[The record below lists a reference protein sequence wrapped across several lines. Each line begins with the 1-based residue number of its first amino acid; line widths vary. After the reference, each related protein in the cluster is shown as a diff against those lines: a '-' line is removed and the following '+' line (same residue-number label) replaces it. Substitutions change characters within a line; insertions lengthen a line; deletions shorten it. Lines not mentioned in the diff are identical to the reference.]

1 MKRSLLDITQK
12 ISRKVNKVVLTP
24 KDLTNSTYWIYEATG
39 WRFVSIL
46 REIEYRTTQDRLKI
60 YINTQSISAKDYE
73 VEVGTS
79 GLLIK
84 FKKGINPLTG
94 KLYFEFI
101 LDSDDYIQI
110 EGDIEQYA

>member
-12 ISRKVNKVVLTP
+12 ISRKPGKTNLNP
-24 KDLTNSTYWIYEATG
+24 KDLTNSTYWIFEATG
-39 WRFVSIL
+39 WKFVDIL

-60 YINTQSISAKDYE
+60 YINTQNISAADYE
-73 VEVGTS
+73 IEQSGT

-84 FKKGINPLTG
+84 FIKSN
-94 KLYFEFI
+94 FEFI
-101 LDSDDYIQI
+101 LENTDYIEI

>member
-12 ISRKVNKVVLTP
+12 ISRNPGKTNLIP
-24 KDLTNSTYWIYEATG
+24 KDLTNSTYWIFEATG
-39 WRFVSIL
+39 WRFVGIL

-60 YINTQSISAKDYE
+60 YINTQSISARDYV
-73 VEVGTS
+73 VEEGAS

-84 FKKGINPLTG
+84 FIKSQFQFN
-94 KLYFEFI
+94 
-101 LDSDDYIQI
+101 LDNTDYLQI

>member
-12 ISRKVNKVVLTP
+12 ISRNPGKTNLIP

-39 WRFVSIL
+39 WRFVDIL

-73 VEVGTS
+73 VEQGGS

-84 FKKGINPLTG
+84 FIKENFNG
-94 KLYFEFI
+94 FV
-101 LDSDDYIQI
+101 LDNDDYIQI

>member
-12 ISRKVNKVVLTP
+12 ISRNPGKAVLTP
-24 KDLTNSTYWIYEATG
+24 KYLTNSTYWIYEATG

-46 REIEYRTTQDRLKI
+46 REIEYRTTQDRLQV
-60 YINTQSISAKDYE
+60 YINTQAISARDYI
-73 VEVGTS
+73 VEDGGN

-84 FKKGINPLTG
+84 FIKSR
-94 KLYFEFI
+94 FEFN
-101 LDSDDYIQI
+101 LDAQDYIQI

>member
-12 ISRKVNKVVLTP
+12 ISRKPGKTNLTP

-39 WRFVSIL
+39 WRFVDIL
-46 REIEYRTTQDRLKI
+46 REIEYRTTQDRLKL
-60 YINTQSISAKDYE
+60 YINTQSISGTDYIAE
-73 VEVGTS
+73 NGTN

-84 FKKGINPLTG
+84 FIKNNFQ
-94 KLYFEFI
+94 YQ
-101 LDSDDYIQI
+101 LDGQDYIEI

>member
-12 ISRKVNKVVLTP
+12 ISRNPGKTNLTP

-60 YINTQSISAKDYE
+60 YINTQSISARDYI
-73 VEVGTS
+73 VEEGGN

-84 FKKGINPLTG
+84 FIKTN
-94 KLYFEFI
+94 FEFD
-101 LDSDDYIQI
+101 LDNDDYIQI
-110 EGDIEQYA
+110 EGDIEEYA

>member
-12 ISRKVNKVVLTP
+12 ISRKPGKTNLSP

-39 WRFVSIL
+39 WKFVDIL

-60 YINTQSISAKDYE
+60 YINTQSISAKDYI
-73 VEVGTS
+73 VEEGGN

-84 FKKGINPLTG
+84 FIKNNFNG
-94 KLYFEFI
+94 FI
-101 LDSDDYIQI
+101 LDDDDYIQI

>member
-12 ISRKVNKVVLTP
+12 ISRNPGKTNLTP

-46 REIEYRTTQDRLKI
+46 REIQYRTTQDRLKI
-60 YINTQSISAKDYE
+60 YINTQSISARDYI
-73 VEVGTS
+73 VEEGGN

-84 FKKGINPLTG
+84 FIKNN
-94 KLYFEFI
+94 FQFD
-101 LDSDDYIQI
+101 LDNDDYIQI

>member
-12 ISRKVNKVVLTP
+12 ISRKPGKAVLTP
-24 KDLTNSTYWIYEATG
+24 KDLTNATHFIFEATG

-46 REIEYRTTQDRLKI
+46 REIEYRTTQDRLQV
-60 YINTQSISAKDYE
+60 YINTQAISARDYI
-73 VEVGTS
+73 VEEGGS

-84 FKKGINPLTG
+84 FIKNN
-94 KLYFEFI
+94 FEYR
-101 LDSDDYIQI
+101 LDVNDYIQI

>member
-1 MKRSLLDITQK
+1 MKRTLLDITQK
-12 ISRKVNKVVLTP
+12 ISRNPGKTNLTP
-24 KDLTNSTYWIYEATG
+24 KDLTNSTYWIFEATG

-60 YINTQSISAKDYE
+60 YINTQSISARDYV
-73 VEVGTS
+73 VEEGGS

-84 FKKGINPLTG
+84 FIKTN
-94 KLYFEFI
+94 FEYQ
-101 LDSDDYIQI
+101 LDAQDYIQI

>member
-1 MKRSLLDITQK
+1 MKRTLLDITQK
-12 ISRKVNKVVLTP
+12 ISRNPGKAVLTP

-60 YINTQSISAKDYE
+60 YINTQSISARDYI
-73 VEVGTS
+73 VEDGGT

-84 FKKGINPLTG
+84 FIKTN
-94 KLYFEFI
+94 FEFN
-101 LDSDDYIQI
+101 LDDDDYIQI
-110 EGDIEQYA
+110 EGDIENYA